1 MTDDLR
7 ERLARAMWM
16 DTNDAPAEAWPR
28 REDAE
33 KAIYLGNADA
43 VFAEITAAGYAVVP
57 MDATEEMLECGGRT
71 AFPVTLALGAK
82 APQSARYRASD
93 IWQAMLAAN
102 PLTPSK

>member
-1 MTDDLR
+1 MDDLR
-7 ERLARAMWM
+7 ERLARACAMA
-16 DTNDAPAEAWPR
+16 DPSVTRDYDGPTSGYGLHRSFVDA
-28 REDAE
+28 
-33 KAIYLGNADA
+33 IL
-43 VFAEITAAGYAVVP
+43 AEITAAGYAVVP